1 MSLRKDGYC
10 QGSFDRRGPAGV
22 RTRRLGVSARAY
34 SSSEKPH
41 QGVSIRQS
49 ILPGEASR
57 MVDSSLANFRAK
69 RSGARI
75 TRSRSLFGCTTCVPL
90 ASSYPTLPPGPHSRE
105 NDDSSLSRNCRVR
118 IAGKLSR
125 FFALRSDLNSCGVAS
140 LTIWLYR
147 ANPPHRCRRSEPRT
161 PMEIVW
167 LGARLRRTTTH
178 GHFSSAFLIQ
188 SGSTRHAASTLVSDK
203 LSNAR
208 SWANGDGNM
217 LVINTKH
224 LLGFEPLLFHQRA
237 CGDTGCPCFLSRI
250 GESTDIS
257 IHSPLSCFI
266 DRLYNR
272 LLHGIDIT
280 LCGFDWT
287 INV

>member
-1 MSLRKDGYC
+1 MSLRKGGYC
-10 QGSFDRRGPAGV
+10 QGSFDRHGPVGV

-75 TRSRSLFGCTTCVPL
+75 TRSRSLFGCTTCVSL
-90 ASSYPTLPPGPHSRE
+90 ASSYPTLPPGPHSRG

-125 FFALRSDLNSCGVAS
+125 FFALRSDLNSCGVAR

-147 ANPPHRCRRSEPRT
+147 AKPPHRCRRCEPRT
-161 PMEIVW
+161 PMEIVSS
-167 LGARLRRTTTH
+167 GARLRRTATH
-178 GHFSSAFLIQ
+178 GHFSTAFLIQ
-188 SGSTRHAASTLVSDK
+188 SGSTTHAASTLVSDK
-203 LSNAR
+203 LRNST
-208 SWANGDGNM
+208 SSTNGDGNM
-217 LVINTKH
+217 LAIDTKRP
-224 LLGFEPLLFHQRA
+224 LSFEPFLFHQRA
-237 CGDTGCPCFLSRI
+237 CGDTGFPGFLSRI
-250 GESTDIS
+250 GE
-257 IHSPLSCFI
+257 
-266 DRLYNR
+266 
-272 LLHGIDIT
+272 
-280 LCGFDWT
+280 
-287 INV
+287 